1 MSDSRLDFSAL
12 EQVNHLWPAFVERL
26 GSDKAQQAVRQALDL
41 QAMRG
46 HPGSLPVLFV
56 ETCGLAL
63 ASSDL
68 VREQTGLNAHGLR
81 MVLLISTREQALQLL
96 QQA

>member
-1 MSDSRLDFSAL
+1 
-12 EQVNHLWPAFVERL
+12 
-26 GSDKAQQAVRQALDL
+26 
-41 QAMRG
+41 MRG

-68 VREQTGLNAHGLR
+68 VREQTGLNAHGVR